1 MNKNK
6 MSIIIACDMDMF
18 YAAVEIRDNP
28 ELSDKPVIV
37 GALPTE
43 RGVVSTCNYI
53 ARKYGVRSAM
63 SIKEAY
69 RLCPNGVYMHPN
81 GEKYKEASDKIRKIW
96 SRYADLVEY
105 ISLDEAFLDVTG
117 SAHLFG
123 GAEKIGRE
131 IQERVKSE
139 TGLTCSVGIGY
150 SIMSAKLA
158 SEELKPSGFFI
169 IPDPKSL
176 TNLIRNRS
184 VRVIYGVGEK
194 TAAELQ
200 RAGISTVQDIY
211 NNRDKVVS
219 LLGNH
224 GRDILNLADGIDDRQ
239 VTPCSEAK
247 SISKESTF
255 QQDITD
261 FDYLKDN
268 LLLTAKE
275 LSFDVRIKG
284 LYCRTITLKVKYAN
298 MKSITRSKSG
308 SATNKADIIY
318 KTAAALLDTVD
329 KLPIRL
335 VGITLSNFTDSEFTQ
350 LNFDNINAEKSKK
363 DRLDDAVFYLM
374 KQYGK
379 NIFKTASELS
389 AEKRFEKEV

>member
-1 MNKNK
+1 VNKNK

-96 SRYADLVEY
+96 SRYTDLVEY